1 MALIGSPGWAGGGAY
16 PGHVGR
22 DGFAGGLVGWH
33 VHDSQAFGAGR
44 RDQRF
49 AGELAFGGVAQRMG
63 REDAVE
69 RRVPAKRVMGP
80 GLAEY
85 GAGVVR
91 QALKLP
97 AAERALV
104 LEELAAAI
112 AVLPVL
118 LGSTGKRP
126 WLFAS

>member
-1 MALIGSPGWAGGGAY
+1 MTGEVWSGSPDAATPPAAGGGAY

-22 DGFAGGLVGWH
+22 DSFAGGLVGWH
-33 VHDSQAFGAGR
+33 VHDAQAFGAGR

-69 RRVPAKRVMGP
+69 RRQGP

-97 AAERALV
+97 AAEGALV
-104 LEELAAAI
+104 L
-112 AVLPVL
+112 
-118 LGSTGKRP
+118 
-126 WLFAS
+126 